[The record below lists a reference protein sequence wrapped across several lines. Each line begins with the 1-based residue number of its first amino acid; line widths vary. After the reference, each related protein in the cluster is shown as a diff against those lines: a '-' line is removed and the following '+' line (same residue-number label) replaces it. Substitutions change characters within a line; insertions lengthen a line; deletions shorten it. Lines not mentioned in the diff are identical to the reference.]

1 MDTATYDTALVRRVQ
16 LPEEENTNQAIVA
29 VPQNHRRGNP
39 GFKLAIATLTF
50 GIFSSISAY
59 YLDLFTPAPKFK
71 PLDYE
76 GRTKYLLETKPL
88 IDGHND
94 LPYLLRIELQNK
106 IYEPTDFQFW
116 DGLSSHTDLK
126 RLQEGHVGGQFWS
139 VLCPDLIHL
148 DDPSHAVRDTLEQID
163 VAKRL
168 FEHYS
173 TNLTFCETPTCAIAS
188 FKSGRIASMLGAEGL
203 HQAGSALASIR
214 QFFLLG
220 VRYITLTHNCDNPF
234 ATAASTVTATGRDGG
249 LSSIGK
255 AAIREMNRLGMMVD
269 LSHVSHGTM
278 RDVLSI
284 ARSPVMFSHSACF
297 ELAKNYRNVPDD
309 VLRGL
314 KVNGGV
320 VMVMFVKRFL
330 DANNPESAGIERAVD
345 HIMHVV
351 NVAGWKHVGLGADFD
366 GTVTLADGIDDV
378 SAYPR
383 LIEAIMRRGGTDEE
397 IEGLIGGNIL
407 RVWRE
412 NEINAAA
419 FAAAGELPVEDIWM
433 ERRWSTWDNP
443 LPLMIPSNKKR
454 IKAANYI

>member
-1 MDTATYDTALVRRVQ
+1 
-16 LPEEENTNQAIVA
+16 
-29 VPQNHRRGNP
+29 
-39 GFKLAIATLTF
+39 
-50 GIFSSISAY
+50 
-59 YLDLFTPAPKFK
+59 
-71 PLDYE
+71 
-76 GRTKYLLETKPL
+76 
-88 IDGHND
+88 
-94 LPYLLRIELQNK
+94 
-106 IYEPTDFQFW
+106 
-116 DGLSSHTDLK
+116 
-126 RLQEGHVGGQFWS
+126 
-139 VLCPDLIHL
+139 
-148 DDPSHAVRDTLEQID
+148 
-163 VAKRL
+163 
-168 FEHYS
+168 
-173 TNLTFCETPTCAIAS
+173 
-188 FKSGRIASMLGAEGL
+188 MLGAEGL

-249 LSSIGK
+249 LSAIGN

-269 LSHVSHGTM
+269 LSHVSHDTM
-278 RDVLSI
+278 RDVLAI

-309 VLRGL
+309 VLRRL

-330 DANNPESAGIERAVD
+330 DADNPESAGIERAVD

-351 NVAGWKHVGLGADFD
+351 KVAGWKHVGLGTFFLSTSPTTRKINCEKNLDFNITAGADFD

-383 LIEAIMRRGGTDEE
+383 LIEAVMRRGGSDED

-419 FAAAGELPVEDIWM
+419 FSAAGELPVEDVWM
-433 ERRWSTWDNP
+433 ERRWSRWDNP
-443 LPLMIPSNKKR
+443 LPLMIPGNKNR
-454 IKAANYI
+454 IKAASYI